1 MPNFLFGVLNKMVF
15 LKEYTIYIHMLI
27 LNSLV
32 VDEAGK
38 MIVSDGL
45 NYKLK
50 VVSRH
55 KEYLGLWGSSR

>member
-1 MPNFLFGVLNKMVF
+1 MVF
-15 LKEYTIYIHMLI
+15 LKEYTLYNIHTLI

-50 VVSRH
+50 VVSKH
-55 KEYLGLWGSSR
+55 KEYLGLVKVKN

>member
-1 MPNFLFGVLNKMVF
+1 MVF

-50 VVSRH
+50 VVSKH